1 MNFRY
6 PKNSQNDGA
15 RKSIL
20 MNKTLLQ
27 THIDLLNECRK
38 QNKMLEKL
46 IELNMNDLHE
56 IADQR
61 DWYFEEYQ
69 KMKQRNEELREAI
82 KKMVYK

>member
-1 MNFRY
+1 M
-6 PKNSQNDGA
+6 K
-15 RKSIL
+15 
-20 MNKTLLQ
+20 KTLLQ
-27 THIDLLNECRK
+27 THVDLLHECRR

-69 KMKQRNEELREAI
+69 KMKGHNEKLMKIIEQ
-82 KKMVYK
+82 KWYKE

>member
-1 MNFRY
+1 
-6 PKNSQNDGA
+6 
-15 RKSIL
+15 

-27 THIDLLNECRK
+27 THIDLLNECRR

-61 DWYFEEYQ
+61 DWYYDSYRQLKDKYNKYE
-69 KMKQRNEELREAI
+69 
-82 KKMVYK
+82 

>member
-1 MNFRY
+1 
-6 PKNSQNDGA
+6 
-15 RKSIL
+15 

-27 THIDLLNECRK
+27 THIDLLNECRR
-38 QNKMLEKL
+38 QNRMLEKL

-69 KMKQRNEELREAI
+69 KMKDRNEEL
-82 KKMVYK
+82 KKLIEQKWYKE